1 MLEQAIGNGH
11 PVSALLGRD
20 SLRAA
25 TSAHFL
31 CGAFWTSA
39 VPLAASLA
47 TLRILE
53 AEGAAVRMAALGET
67 RAKSWAAAA
76 AAAGLYVNPSHNWFI
91 SSALESADLNVIL
104 NAPDAGF
111 ATVAGRC

>member
-1 MLEQAIGNGH
+1 M
-11 PVSALLGRD
+11 PV
-20 SLRAA
+20 
-25 TSAHFL
+25 
-31 CGAFWTSA
+31 
-39 VPLAASLA
+39 AASLA